1 MRKKMGVLCVALGAL
16 LILAAAGLA
25 VYNHI
30 EAEHAAEAADDT
42 LVQIKGAI
50 GQPDTDKQPEN
61 TEPLEQSDE
70 MPVVEI
76 DGYGYIGYL
85 SIPTLELELPVMSEW
100 DYTRLKIAPC
110 RYFGSTKTDDLVIC
124 GHNYTR
130 HFGTLKNLQ
139 PGDQVFFTDMD
150 GVTVAYEVKEVETL
164 RPTQISEMTESGYD
178 LTLYTCTYGGQARVT
193 VRCNRTDG

>member
-100 DYTRLKIAPC
+100 DYTRLKICPC
-110 RYFGSTKTDDLVIC
+110 RYFGSAKTDDLVIC

-178 LTLYTCTYGGQARVT
+178 LSLYTCTYGGQARVT
-193 VRCNRTDG
+193 VRCDRADG

>member
-178 LTLYTCTYGGQARVT
+178 LSLYTCTYGGQARVT
-193 VRCNRTDG
+193 VRCDRADG